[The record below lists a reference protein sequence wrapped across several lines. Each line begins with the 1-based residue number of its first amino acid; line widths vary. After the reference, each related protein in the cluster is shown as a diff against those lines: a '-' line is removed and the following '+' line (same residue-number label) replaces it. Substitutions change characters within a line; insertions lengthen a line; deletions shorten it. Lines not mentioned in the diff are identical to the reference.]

1 MNNGLLSTL
10 ILVAII
16 GNIAIMSFI
25 VLPVIRRRRA
35 RGSSPRGDR
44 APLAAQPRVI
54 DDAGTGPDVDPVG
67 ESDSLP
73 TAEHPTA
80 EHPTADLPTAD
91 LPTAD
96 LPTAKPGQSLNTGDQ
111 EPDMDRTDNEPA
123 VPPRFDPPRD
133 EDAGDAIEA
142 FLSDVRRAAAEA
154 ESRRGLLPDTDHA
167 RTDEPEDVLGNESQ
181 PDRPNGRTDGL
192 ARPVDLGPDP
202 AALAD
207 PVTGLDGPAAWSHA
221 VAQEAN
227 RSSRYRRPV
236 AVVIAELDGLTL
248 LEERFGSSAAD
259 RLIPPVADVLRRSAR
274 SADTIAR
281 LDRVRFG
288 LLLPET
294 DEIQAINLVERIR
307 AGCDKWLAAGAVAV
321 RLSIGWASPPLG
333 GDLGD
338 ALIEAETRMHREQ
351 RQPAA

>member
-1 MNNGLLSTL
+1 MNNGLLSTI

-35 RGSSPRGDR
+35 RRSVPGGDS
-44 APLAAQPRVI
+44 APPTVQPRAI
-54 DDAGTGPDVDPVG
+54 DDAVIGWDEDVAADPD
-67 ESDSLP
+67 SIP
-73 TAEHPTA
+73 TAESLTADSPTA
-80 EHPTADLPTAD
+80 ELPSVE
-91 LPTAD
+91 LPSAE
-96 LPTAKPGQSLNTGDQ
+96 PSQSLNTGDQ

-154 ESRRGLLPDTDHA
+154 DSSRGLLPATSHA
-167 RTDEPEDVLGNESQ
+167 RTDEPDDAPTHESQ
-181 PDRPNGRTDGL
+181 AAPPYWRTEG
-192 ARPVDLGPDP
+192 ASRPVDRGPDP

-227 RSSRYRRPV
+227 RSSRYSRPV

-248 LEERFGSSAAD
+248 MEERFGSAAAD

-307 AGCDKWLAAGAVAV
+307 AGCDRWLAAGPVAT
-321 RLSIGWASPPLG
+321 RLSIGWARPPLG

-338 ALIEAETRMHREQ
+338 ALREAESRMHREQ
-351 RQPAA
+351 RRPAA

>member
-1 MNNGLLSTL
+1 MNNGQLSTL

-16 GNIAIMSFI
+16 GNLALMSFI

-35 RGSSPRGDR
+35 YTSRTDGATTPPS
-44 APLAAQPRVI
+44 AARPDTDPPV
-54 DDAGTGPDVDPVG
+54 ASLDVDIPR
-67 ESDSLP
+67 DLAP
-73 TAEHPTA
+73 MQTAEPSQ
-80 EHPTADLPTAD
+80 PLDS
-91 LPTAD
+91 
-96 LPTAKPGQSLNTGDQ
+96 GVQ

-123 VPPRFDPPRD
+123 RSSRFALPQ
-133 EDAGDAIEA
+133 EDGAGDAIEA
-142 FLSDVRRAAAEA
+142 FLSDVRRAAEDAD
-154 ESRRGLLPDTDHA
+154 SGKPGLLPAADEA
-167 RTDEPEDVLGNESQ
+167 GANEPEDALADESPKLQ
-181 PDRPNGRTDGL
+181 ENGRTG
-192 ARPVDLGPDP
+192 ARTRPADRGPDP

-221 VAQEAN
+221 VAQEAA
-227 RSSRYRRPV
+227 RSSRYGRPV
-236 AVVIAELDGLTL
+236 AVVIAELDGLDR
-248 LEERFGSSAAD
+248 LEERFGREPAD

-321 RLSIGWASPPLG
+321 RLSIGWASPPVG

-338 ALIEAETRMHREQ
+338 ALRQAEERMHREQ
-351 RQPAA
+351 RRPAG

>member
-1 MNNGLLSTL
+1 MNNGPLSTI

-16 GNIAIMSFI
+16 ANIAIMSFI

-35 RGSSPRGDR
+35 LSSSPGRDS
-44 APLAAQPRVI
+44 APLPAQPRVI
-54 DDAGTGPDVDPVG
+54 DDAGKGRDVDLVG
-67 ESDSLP
+67 DPDSIP
-73 TAEHPTA
+73 TAEPPTA
-80 EHPTADLPTAD
+80 ELPSAGLPSVELPSAEVPTAEPS
-91 LPTAD
+91 
-96 LPTAKPGQSLNTGDQ
+96 QSLNTGDQ
-111 EPDMDRTDNEPA
+111 EPNMDRTDNEPA

-154 ESRRGLLPDTDHA
+154 DSSRGLLPATDHA
-167 RTDEPEDVLGNESQ
+167 RTDEADDAATHESQ
-181 PDRPNGRTDGL
+181 TARPNGRTEGV
-192 ARPVDLGPDP
+192 ARPVDRGPDP

-236 AVVIAELDGLTL
+236 AVVIAELDGLTH
-248 LEERFGSSAAD
+248 LEERFGSVAAD

-307 AGCDKWLAAGAVAV
+307 AGCDRWLAAGPVAT

-338 ALIEAETRMHREQ
+338 AIREAEGRMHREQ
-351 RQPAA
+351 RRPAA

>member
-1 MNNGLLSTL
+1 MNNGLLSTI

-16 GNIAIMSFI
+16 SNIAILSFI

-35 RGSSPRGDR
+35 RSSSPGRDS
-44 APLAAQPRVI
+44 APLTVPPRAI
-54 DDAGTGPDVDPVG
+54 DDAGTRRDVSVEADP
-67 ESDSLP
+67 DSLP
-73 TAEHPTA
+73 TAELLTAEPPTA
-80 EHPTADLPTAD
+80 EPS
-91 LPTAD
+91 
-96 LPTAKPGQSLNTGDQ
+96 QSLNTGDQ

-154 ESRRGLLPDTDHA
+154 DSSRGLLPAISDA
-167 RTDEPEDVLGNESQ
+167 RTDEPDDAPTQ
-181 PDRPNGRTDGL
+181 DAQAARPNQWTEGVV
-192 ARPVDLGPDP
+192 RPVDRGPDP

-236 AVVIAELDGLTL
+236 AVVIAELNGLTR
-248 LEERFGSSAAD
+248 LEERFGSGAAD

-307 AGCDKWLAAGAVAV
+307 AGCDRWLAAGPVAT

-338 ALIEAETRMHREQ
+338 AIREAESRMRREQ
-351 RQPAA
+351 RRPAA